1 MPNYSQSTQKALA
14 GINLGMR
21 VDKAAI
27 SVAGISTK
35 DLFTVAGGRCIIL
48 GLVGE
53 STTGQAAGANNA
65 NFLSTPTTG
74 TAVNMSGAACDIA
87 SAEIG
92 GFISLTGVLATN
104 AAMTNAGAAAMMTTP
119 VIVPEGVIGI
129 ATDADTAG
137 SWKFSIWYLPAEEG
151 AYIEAA

>member
-1 MPNYSQSTQKALA
+1 MPNYNQSTRKAVSA
-14 GINLGMR
+14 INLGLR

-27 SVAGISTK
+27 SLAVISTK
-35 DLFTVAGGRCIIL
+35 DLFTVAGGSCVIL

-65 NFLSTPTTG
+65 NFVSTPTVG
-74 TAVNMSGAACDIA
+74 TAVAMSGAVCDIA

-92 GFISLTGVLATN
+92 GHISLVGVLATN

-119 VIVPEGVIGI
+119 ILVPEGVIGI
-129 ATDADTAG
+129 ATDANTAG

-151 AYIEAA
+151 AYIVAA